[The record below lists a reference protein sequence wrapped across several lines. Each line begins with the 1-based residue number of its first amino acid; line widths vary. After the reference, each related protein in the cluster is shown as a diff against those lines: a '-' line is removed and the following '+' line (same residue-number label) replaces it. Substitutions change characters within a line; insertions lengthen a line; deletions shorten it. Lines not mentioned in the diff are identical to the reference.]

1 MADTLQQF
9 LRAKVLNVS
18 FRAGRLSRLTP
29 RDVGIRPQDV
39 PYAPSA
45 SHFAAAN
52 ARLQEIDQGVRRAL
66 ANVSGAL
73 SDSLQDSGEVLRRT
87 ALLEREIDRARR
99 AFGLFFDV
107 FCQRG
112 TRFAPALA
120 ACDVIA
126 ADCFR
131 IVRRTAPGLLGSPL
145 LKPLT
150 YLEHGFSPATFRRG
164 VLLRRLLGERNPFPL
179 IRVPYERV
187 EAPWGMGVILHE
199 IGHSLQADLGVWQ
212 ETETALQ
219 RRVLGVTGD
228 PWLTRLWGRWHKEI
242 FADLIACVLGGPA
255 SVHSMKDFLAYPPAR
270 VLTFHPLSVHPTPYV
285 RVLIQ
290 AEMLRRMGFP
300 DQARRVRNNWNQLYR
315 GYLPA
320 ARIPE
325 RLLRTASQVIPHVV
339 DEIAYQP
346 RRNMGQSALV
356 DVVPF
361 QPTDQERILRAAEA
375 LGRGSLP
382 EGLPP
387 RFVVGAS
394 REALER
400 RLASPER
407 ISSTVL
413 NHLARLGSRG
423 ARAPGVSA
431 TMAA

>member
-1 MADTLQQF
+1 MVDALHQF
-9 LRAKVLNVS
+9 LRAKVRNIT
-18 FRAGRLSRLTP
+18 FRAGRLARLTP

-52 ARLQEIDQGVRRAL
+52 ARLREIDQAVRRAL
-66 ANVSGAL
+66 ESL
-73 SDSLQDSGEVLRRT
+73 SAELRHATPRPREVLTRS

-107 FCQRG
+107 FSQRG

-120 ACDVIA
+120 ACDAIA
-126 ADCFR
+126 VDCFAA
-131 IVRRTAPGLLGSPL
+131 VRRAAPGVLDGPL

-199 IGHSLQADLGVWQ
+199 IGHNLQADLGVWQ
-212 ETETALQ
+212 ETEVALQ
-219 RRVLGVTGD
+219 RRVLGLTGN
-228 PWLTRLWGRWHKEI
+228 PWLTRIWGRWHKEI
-242 FADLIACVLGGPA
+242 FADLIACLLGGPA

-270 VLTFHPLSVHPTPYV
+270 VLTFHPLSAHPTPYL

-290 AEMLRRMGFP
+290 AEMLRRMGFTE
-300 DQARRVRNNWNQLYR
+300 QATDVRDNWYRLYR
-315 GYLPA
+315 AHLPG

-325 RLLRTASQVIPHVV
+325 LLLRTAPRVIPHVV
-339 DEIAYQP
+339 DEVAFQT
-346 RRNMGQSALV
+346 RRGMAQHTLV

-361 QPTDQERILRAAEA
+361 RREDQEQILRAAEA
-375 LGRGSLP
+375 LARGRIP
-382 EGLPP
+382 EELPP
-387 RFVVGAS
+387 RFVVSAS

-400 RLASPER
+400 GWASPER
-407 ISSTVL
+407 ISKTVL
-413 NHLARLGSRG
+413 THLTRLGSRG
-423 ARAPGVSA
+423 AEAPGVSVA
-431 TMAA
+431 MAA

>member
-1 MADTLQQF
+1 MADALHQF
-9 LRAKVLNVS
+9 LRAKVQNIT
-18 FRAGRLSRLTP
+18 FRAGRLARLTP

-39 PYAPSA
+39 PFAPSA
-45 SHFAAAN
+45 AHFGAAN
-52 ARLQEIDQGVRRAL
+52 ARLSEIDGAVRRAL
-66 ANVSGAL
+66 ASL
-73 SDSLQDSGEVLRRT
+73 SAELRRAPPNSHQVLNRS

-107 FCQRG
+107 FSQRG

-120 ACDVIA
+120 ACDAIA
-126 ADCFR
+126 VDCFR
-131 IVRRTAPGLLGSPL
+131 VIRQNMPGLLDAPL

-212 ETETALQ
+212 ETEIALQ
-219 RRVLGVTGD
+219 RRVLGVTGN

-242 FADLIACVLGGPA
+242 FADLIACLLGGPA
-255 SVHSMKDFLAYPPAR
+255 SVHSMKDFLAYPPSR
-270 VLTFHPLSVHPTPYV
+270 VLTFHPLSAHPTPYL

-300 DQARRVRNNWNQLYR
+300 KQARDVRDNWYRLYR
-315 GYLPA
+315 SYLPA
-320 ARIPE
+320 ARIPAL
-325 RLLRTASQVIPHVV
+325 LLRTAARVIPHVV
-339 DEIAYQP
+339 DEIAFQT
-346 RRNMGQSALV
+346 RRGLAQHTLV

-361 QPTDQERILRAAEA
+361 RQEDQEQILRAAEA
-375 LGRGSLP
+375 LARGRMP

-387 RFVVGAS
+387 RFAVSAS
-394 REALER
+394 REALDQGR
-400 RLASPER
+400 VPPRQ
-407 ISSTVL
+407 ISKTVL
-413 NHLARLGSRG
+413 THLTRLGSRS
-423 ARAPGVSA
+423 AEAPGVSVA
-431 TMAA
+431 IAA

>member
-1 MADTLQQF
+1 MSDALHRF
-9 LRAKVLNVS
+9 LRAKVRNIT

-45 SHFAAAN
+45 AHFEAAN
-52 ARLQEIDQGVRRAL
+52 ARLREIDTDVRRAL
-66 ANVSGAL
+66 QRLSTAL
-73 SDSLQDSGEVLRRT
+73 RSERPDSREVLNRS

-107 FCQRG
+107 FSQRG

-120 ACDVIA
+120 ACDAIA
-126 ADCFR
+126 VDCFR
-131 IVRRTAPGLLGSPL
+131 AVRRAAPGLLDTPL

-219 RRVLGVTGD
+219 RRVLGVTGN

-242 FADLIACVLGGPA
+242 FADLIACLLGGPA

-300 DQARRVRNNWNQLYR
+300 NQARDVQDNWCRLYR
-315 GYLPA
+315 PYLPA
-320 ARIPE
+320 ARIPAL
-325 RLLRTASQVIPHVV
+325 LLRTAAQVIPQVV
-339 DEIAYQP
+339 DEVAFQP
-346 RRNMGQSALV
+346 RRGMAQHTLV

-361 QPTDQERILRAAEA
+361 HREDQEQILRAAEA
-375 LGRGSLP
+375 LERGRIP
-382 EGLPP
+382 EELPP
-387 RFVVGAS
+387 RFVVGAA
-394 REALER
+394 REALARGRVSAEH
-400 RLASPER
+400 
-407 ISSTVL
+407 ISKTVL
-413 NHLARLGSRG
+413 THLTRLGSR
-423 ARAPGVSA
+423 RVPAPGVSTA
-431 TMAA
+431 MAA